1 MNYKNLNAI
10 LRRLRFSREFEAD
23 DGIISPLQLA
33 TDAEYAGIYD
43 PETDWI
49 VSLGVRGETRIYS
62 PDEND
67 GNAYKTWN
75 EFPESLKELVLADNR
90 SEVER
95 LASLEQSFEV
105 FVVNDKQDV
114 VASFVVDD
122 DILTESDEELCK
134 FFAVNLELSYE
145 DEGLVLPFDA

>member
-1 MNYKNLNAI
+1 MFSQRYQAVHVGYKGFLPGFQIRTSAFRCP
-10 LRRLRFSREFEAD
+10 LREFEAD

-67 GNAYKTWN
+67 GNAYKT
-75 EFPESLKELVLADNR
+75 
-90 SEVER
+90 
-95 LASLEQSFEV
+95 
-105 FVVNDKQDV
+105 
-114 VASFVVDD
+114 
-122 DILTESDEELCK
+122 
-134 FFAVNLELSYE
+134 
-145 DEGLVLPFDA
+145 

>member
-1 MNYKNLNAI
+1 M
-10 LRRLRFSREFEAD
+10 
-23 DGIISPLQLA
+23 
-33 TDAEYAGIYD
+33 
-43 PETDWI
+43 
-49 VSLGVRGETRIYS
+49 RGETRIYA
-62 PDEND
+62 PGDEEK
-67 GNAYKTWN
+67 AYSRW
-75 EFPESLKELVLADNR
+75 EDFPSALKKLVLEGNR
-90 SEVER
+90 SEIER